1 MTDPKQVDGGLAPP
15 LPSPDYLQRW
25 DEEIVKLQNENKK
38 LRHMLVATRTILVQL
53 KALNSPGMEPG
64 FDLWIAN
71 IDASLK

>member
-25 DEEIVKLQNENKK
+25 DEQVVKLQNENKK

-71 IDASLK
+71 IDASLR

>member
-1 MTDPKQVDGGLAPP
+1 MIDPKQVDGGLAPP

-25 DEEIVKLQNENKK
+25 DEQVVKLQNENKK
-38 LRHMLVATRTILVQL
+38 LRHSLVATRTILVQL
-53 KALNSPGMEPG
+53 KELSPPGLGPG

>member
-25 DEEIVKLQNENKK
+25 DEQVVKLQNENKK

-71 IDASLK
+71 IDTSLK

>member
-1 MTDPKQVDGGLAPP
+1 MTDPKQAAGGLAPP

-25 DEEIVKLQNENKK
+25 DEQVVKLQNENKK